1 MKKGKFVFRKIC
13 CLLAL
18 ALFLSP
24 AACAAGE
31 DSFIEFSLAEDI
43 YADGELLSE
52 KECEALS
59 EEIGEMLLEIERLLD
74 PEDEDSDVYRINHA
88 AAGEKVAVSDTTY
101 ELLSL
106 SLELHEETAGAFS
119 PMLYALTELWG
130 FSSANEGYYTQPRPE
145 PDEED
150 IAAAL
155 AAADIGNIVLG
166 EDGTVARTDSSP
178 EIDLGGI
185 AKGYMTDRIRAHI
198 EEKYGG
204 DTEYSVS
211 VMSSLFLSGGKHDG
225 DTVRG
230 YRIGL
235 DNPRSAV
242 TGTANALYMADAAD
256 CAVSTSADNY
266 RFYVYDGKIYPHIIS
281 PETGKPSDNGVISVT
296 VTVPRDE
303 DFCGARAD
311 AYSTAGF
318 CMPLT
323 EALAFY
329 ETLAGER
336 GVCAVVVTADF
347 QYYVIGE
354 GDISVM
360 SRSEYA
366 AYLGYE
372 GEYTDVFTRGDAATA
387 ADEVENCAE
396 EEEYIAYI
404 AGLYDE

>member
-1 MKKGKFVFRKIC
+1 M
-13 CLLAL
+13 AL
-18 ALFLSP
+18 VLFLSP

-52 KECEALS
+52 KETDALT
-59 EEIGEMLLEIERLLD
+59 EEIAAMLLEIERLLD

-88 AAGEKVAVSDTTY
+88 EAGEAVAVDETTY

-106 SLELHEETAGAFS
+106 SRELYEETEGAFS
-119 PMLYALTELWG
+119 PALYALTELWG
-130 FSSANEGYYTQPRPE
+130 FSSANEGYYSEPRPE
-145 PDEED
+145 PDAAE

-155 AAADIGNIVLG
+155 AAADMGNIELG
-166 EDGTVARTDSSP
+166 GDLTVTRTDSAVQV
-178 EIDLGGI
+178 DLGGI
-185 AKGYMTDRIRAHI
+185 AKGYMTDRIRAYI

-230 YRIGL
+230 YRLGL

-242 TGTANALYMADAAD
+242 TGVSNALYMADVAD

-296 VTVPRDE
+296 VSVSRKE
-303 DFCGARAD
+303 SYCGARAD
-311 AYSTAGF
+311 AYSTVGF

-323 EALAFY
+323 GALSFY
-329 ETLAGER
+329 ETLAAER
-336 GVCAVVVTADF
+336 GICAVVVTADF
-347 QYYVIGE
+347 RYYVIGE

-360 SRSEYA
+360 NRSEYA
-366 AYLGYE
+366 EYLGYAAE
-372 GEYTDVFTRGDAATA
+372 DYEDVFTCCDAGDAS
-387 ADEVENCAE
+387 DEVENCAE

-404 AGLYDE
+404 AGLYSE